1 MPVRWKNSATR
12 YGLGGRCLHWLSV
25 ALLVTMIV
33 TALPFEEMEAGPEKT
48 ELIRRHASYGL
59 IFLLVMGL
67 RVYWRLANANPVLS
81 YSIRNWQKSCAV
93 FPAPDHL
100 PGRDYPGAHG
110 HCQPGQRRLGDSLF
124 RRIRDPGIF
133 RQAR

>member
-48 ELIRRHASYGL
+48 ELIRRHASFGL

-67 RVYWRLANANPVLS
+67 YIVKAIWTNARLIEETVQL
-81 YSIRNWQKSCAV
+81 IWLVVSC
-93 FPAPDHL
+93 
-100 PGRDYPGAHG
+100 R
-110 HCQPGQRRLGDSLF
+110 S
-124 RRIRDPGIF
+124 
-133 RQAR
+133 